1 MFAKAIYDTL
11 AADGTLIALLASYKT
26 EPAVFTIDPAPGDAV
41 LPYIVA
47 TTVPVANPFD
57 SKTTRGRLVWVDV
70 RCYAAANGSSQ
81 AVEAIAERVRV
92 LLHRAPLLIS
102 GHIWLWSECSGP
114 ISADEEKAYGRIL
127 TVKIV
132 AEEL

>member
-1 MFAKAIYDTL
+1 MFAKAVYDTL
-11 AADGTLIALLASYKT
+11 TGDATLKTLVATYKT
-26 EPAVFTIDPAPGDAV
+26 KPAVFTIDPAPGDAV

-57 SKTTRGRLVWVDV
+57 SKTSRGRSVWVDV
-70 RCYAAANGSSQ
+70 RCYAAANGSSL
-81 AVEAIAERVRV
+81 AVEAIAERVRL
-92 LLHRAPLLIS
+92 LLHRAPLLIAD
-102 GHIWLWSECSGP
+102 HIWLWSECSGP
-114 ISADEEKAYGRIL
+114 ISADEEKAYARIV